1 MNGISTAQGFNQ
13 VKMEQNKQQNK
24 AIVPVLPTRIYL
36 LFFIHQNLIFLDVLV
51 SQMVQSL
58 AT

>member
-13 VKMEQNKQQNK
+13 VKTEQNKQQNK

>member
-24 AIVPVLPTRIYL
+24 AIVPVLPTRVYL
-36 LFFIHQNLIFLDVLV
+36 LFFIH
-51 SQMVQSL
+51 
-58 AT
+58 